1 LLPYYKYNE
10 NKFGSL
16 DLGLYIWSMENKNRI
31 DVFTNC
37 TQARFH
43 NRRISAET
51 LKDKSIGIRIDVA
64 DFKDE
69 PRSDHHYKRGITTT
83 RLKLTK
89 EACEALII
97 VLQEELKK

>member
-1 LLPYYKYNE
+1 MGK
-10 NKFGSL
+10 NKINV
-16 DLGLYIWSMENKNRI
+16 Y
-31 DVFTNC
+31 TNC
-37 TQARFH
+37 TQARFN

-51 LKDKSIGIRIDVA
+51 LKDECIGIRIDIA

-69 PRSDHHYKRGITTT
+69 PRSDHRYKRGITTT

-97 VLQEELKK
+97 VLKEELKK